1 MYHVYTPMRKSD
13 LVRFAAATEAAYSF
27 AGKYYANP
35 FGNKKIKSFYT
46 CKGTRITFGTYFIG
60 TTVLLYSYNKFRCIA
75 CEKLRRTIFATG
87 HVPGKR
93 SSHNITQYVCGG
105 VRPVQGKRKKT
116 ENETLAI
123 HIHVYCIRLGPI
135 YIYIYMNT
143 YNNT

>member
-1 MYHVYTPMRKSD
+1 MRKSD
-13 LVRFAAATEAAYSF
+13 LVRFAAAREAAYSV

-35 FGNKKIKSFYT
+35 FANKKKKMKSFYT
-46 CKGTRITFGTYFIG
+46 CKGTRITFGSYFMG

-105 VRPVQGKRKKT
+105 VDLFEGREKKQT
-116 ENETLAI
+116 ENETLSM
-123 HIHVYCIRLGPI
+123 HTCILYTSRD
-135 YIYIYMNT
+135 YI
-143 YNNT
+143 